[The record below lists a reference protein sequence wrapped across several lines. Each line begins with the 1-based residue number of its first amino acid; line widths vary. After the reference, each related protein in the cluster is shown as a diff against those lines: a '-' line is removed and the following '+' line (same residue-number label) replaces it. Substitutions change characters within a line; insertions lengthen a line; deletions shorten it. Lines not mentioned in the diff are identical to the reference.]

1 MRVYL
6 LLALIAAA
14 VTFLLTP
21 TSHWIA
27 RKTHAVSAVRS
38 RDVHTVPTPRLGG
51 LAILGGIIATVLI
64 ASQTRFLAGIFESR
78 QPWGIAG
85 AAIIVALL
93 GWADD
98 VFDLDW
104 MTKLAG
110 QILAA
115 MFLASM
121 QVQLTTWPIPG
132 MLTIPGSTLSLAAT
146 VVVVVASMNAINF
159 VDGLDGLAAG
169 MTAIGGV
176 AFFLYTYDVARE
188 TNPNNLASISLLMLA
203 ALIGAC
209 IGFLPHNFF
218 PSHIFM
224 GDSGS
229 MVLGLV
235 LAAATISMTSHI
247 TPAIATGAQGVPA
260 FMPLLLPLVI
270 VLLPLLDM
278 AAAVL
283 RRLAAGKSPFHPDR
297 LHLHHRMLAI
307 GHSHRRAVLILYVW
321 TFVIAFGGVSLVW
334 WDWQYVLLAF
344 AVVSAL
350 AAALTLGPLRT
361 RGRILDDDVATG
373 AIPIVQA
380 RAEVRAQRMASG
392 PVPIVSGPI
401 RQVSRLTPRVSS
413 LNAAVPI
420 VPESASVRLSEPAA
434 MRARVGGLESQVGRL
449 ESRMGSA
456 ETRLGGVQSR
466 VSRVE

>member
-6 LLALIAAA
+6 LLTLIAAA

-21 TSHWIA
+21 TAHWIA
-27 RKTHAVSAVRS
+27 RKTHAVSAVRP
-38 RDVHTVPTPRLGG
+38 RDVHAVPTPRLGG
-51 LAILGGIIATVLI
+51 LAILGGIIATILI
-64 ASQTRFLAGIFESR
+64 ASRTAFLAGIFASR

-98 VFDLDW
+98 IFDLDW

-115 MFLASM
+115 VFLAAM

-132 MLTIPGSTLSLAAT
+132 MLTIPGSTLSLVAT
-146 VVVVVASMNAINF
+146 VVIVVASMNAINF

-169 MTAIGGV
+169 ITAIGGI

-247 TPAIATGAQGVPA
+247 TPAIATGVQGVPA

-270 VLLPLLDM
+270 VLLPITDM
-278 AAAVL
+278 AAAVV

-297 LHLHHRMLAI
+297 SHLHHRMLAL

-321 TFVIAFGGVSLVW
+321 TFVISFAGVSLVW
-334 WDWQYVLLAF
+334 WGWRYVLFAF
-344 AVVSAL
+344 AIVSL
-350 AAALTLGPLRT
+350 FAAAITLGPLRT
-361 RGRILDDDVATG
+361 RGRLLDDDVATG

-380 RAEVRAQRMASG
+380 RAEAKAEAREKRMASG
-392 PVPIVSGPI
+392 QIPAVTGSI
-401 RQVSRLTPRVSS
+401 RQSEWRPR
-413 LNAAVPI
+413 
-420 VPESASVRLSEPAA
+420 
-434 MRARVGGLESQVGRL
+434 
-449 ESRMGSA
+449 
-456 ETRLGGVQSR
+456 
-466 VSRVE
+466 